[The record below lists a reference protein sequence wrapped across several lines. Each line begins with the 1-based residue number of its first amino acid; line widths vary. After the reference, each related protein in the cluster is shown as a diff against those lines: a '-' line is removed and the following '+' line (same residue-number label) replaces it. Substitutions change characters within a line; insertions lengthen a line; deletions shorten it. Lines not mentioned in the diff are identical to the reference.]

1 MNYKKYSPFILIG
14 FISIVLN
21 LFLHW
26 VGIFSLIETK
36 LYDYRFKLRGSIA
49 DVRENQS
56 DVVLVEIDDESYKL
70 IPESY
75 PYPRGSVW
83 SNVVR
88 NLTDA
93 EAKVIVF
100 DIMFDSYDHSS
111 KILENFLKD
120 DCNNCTIYN
129 GDELFN
135 ESVRY
140 ANSKGTNI
148 VLASKIAYDLNRI
161 PHDFI
166 VEPNDKIMSSSI
178 KVGIVNQEADNID
191 YVIKRYPIF
200 YKLSSEPNNIYLSL
214 AVQSVLSY
222 YNLEDY
228 EIKQDVNNSI
238 FEIGGT
244 SISTFGKEAS
254 FLINYY
260 GPTSSLFNTFKTYPL
275 YQIIDNKDYNLSD
288 FKEDD
293 DWMDKYIDP
302 SSIYYSKF
310 GLENNPFKNKIVII
324 GSSLE
329 EDNDFVLTPYFNY
342 KDTKSLMPGLE
353 LHANAIQ
360 QILDKDYLNMPLSSL
375 KLIDKSFIMQF
386 LILLFLTGFSLFICN
401 RKSIVLSIIL
411 ISISILSWFSFSM
424 GLFINDQFW
433 MFKSIVNVIF
443 GLNIKFNSIPVN
455 GSILIPVFYP
465 IASMM
470 ITFGTNL
477 AYRFFNEQKDK
488 IFLKDTF
495 GKYVSPDLINEM
507 YANKTHPELGGESG
521 TRTAF
526 FSDIESFSTIA
537 EKMSS
542 SELVKLLNEFLSSQT
557 EIILKNKGTLDKYEG
572 DAILAFFGAP
582 VFFQKHAKAAIDSGI
597 MLQKNLLILRE
608 KWKNDEENWPSIV
621 YNMKMR
627 IGVNSGEMVTGNMGS
642 QFHMN
647 YTMMGDVVNIA
658 ARLESSA
665 KQYGIYFHTTEST
678 LFEAGEKKYLWR
690 YLDRIQFVGKT
701 VWCQTVE
708 IIDYSHNK
716 NKKISKLINNFH
728 KGLDYYYSQDWDNAI
743 SCFEES
749 NKYETNNDKND
760 INPSK
765 IFIERIL
772 EFKQYPPRKGWRG
785 AFILK
790 EK

>member
-1 MNYKKYSPFILIG
+1 MNYRKYTPFILIG
-14 FISIVLN
+14 FVSIVLN

-26 VGIFSLIETK
+26 VGVFSLVETK
-36 LYDYRFKLRGSIA
+36 LYDYRFKLRGPIPE
-49 DVRENQS
+49 VREKKS

-83 SNVVR
+83 SNVIR

-93 EAKVIVF
+93 DAKVIVF

-111 KILENFLKD
+111 KILEKFLKD
-120 DCNNCTIYN
+120 DCSNCNVYDE
-129 GDELFN
+129 DELFN
-135 ESVRY
+135 ESIKY
-140 ANSKGTNI
+140 ANSKGTNV
-148 VLASKIAYDLNRI
+148 VLASKIAHDLNRI
-161 PHDFI
+161 PSDFI
-166 VEPNDKIMSSSI
+166 VEPNDKIMTSLI
-178 KVGIVNQEADNID
+178 KTGIVNQEADNID

-200 YKLSSEPNNIYLSL
+200 YKLSSKPDDLYLSL
-214 AVQSVLSY
+214 AVQSALSY
-222 YNLEDY
+222 YNLEEY
-228 EIKQDVNNSI
+228 KVNQDVDNSI
-238 FEIGGT
+238 FQIGGIP
-244 SISTFGKEAS
+244 ISTFGKEAS

-275 YQIIDNKDYNLSD
+275 YQIIDSKSYNLSD

-310 GLENNPFKNKIVII
+310 GFKKNPFKNKIVII

-342 KDTKSLMPGLE
+342 KNTKSLMPGLE

-360 QILDKDYLNMPLSSL
+360 QILDKDYLNVPLSSL

-386 LILLFLTGFSLFICN
+386 LILFSLTGFSLFICN
-401 RKSIVLSIIL
+401 RKSIILSISLLL
-411 ISISILSWFSFSM
+411 ISVLFWFSFSM
-424 GLFINDQFW
+424 GLFINDQLW
-433 MFKSIVNVIF
+433 IFKSIFNSIF
-443 GLNIKFNSIPVN
+443 GLNLKFNYIPVN

-477 AYRFFNEQKDK
+477 AYRFFIEQKDK
-488 IFLKDTF
+488 NFLKYTF

-507 YANKTHPELGGESG
+507 YISKTLPKLGGESG
-521 TRTAF
+521 VRTAF

-537 EKMSS
+537 EKMTS
-542 SELVKLLNEFLSSQT
+542 SELVQLLNDFLSSQT
-557 EIILKNKGTLDKYEG
+557 EIILNHKGTLDKYEG
-572 DAILAFFGAP
+572 DAILAFYGAP
-582 VFFQKHAKAAIDSGI
+582 VFFKGHAKAALDSGI
-597 MLQKNLLILRE
+597 MLQKNLSALRE
-608 KWKNDEENWPSIV
+608 KWKNDEKNWPDIV
-621 YNMKMR
+621 YDMKMR
-627 IGVNSGEMVTGNMGS
+627 IGINSGEMVTGNMGS

-658 ARLESSA
+658 ARLESAA

-678 LFEAGEKKYLWR
+678 LIEAGEKNYLWR
-690 YLDRIQFVGKT
+690 FLDRIQFVGKT
-701 VWCQTVE
+701 VWYQTVE
-708 IIDYSHNK
+708 IIDYKHNK
-716 NKKISKLINNFH
+716 DDKILKLINNFH
-728 KGLDYYYSQDWDNAI
+728 KGLDCYYNQDWDKALNY
-743 SCFEES
+743 FKES
-749 NKYETNNDKND
+749 NKYETNNKKND
-760 INPSK
+760 INPSRVYVD
-765 IFIERIL
+765 RIL
-772 EFKQYPPRKGWRG
+772 EFKQFPPRKGWRG
-785 AFILK
+785 AFVLK